1 MQTPE
6 RQKPDSSSPARSAR
20 GAIQQRMILQRILS
34 SPKIITT
41 DSTTDLPKTIT
52 SKSLLDP
59 SGAISINTTTTI
71 NYFSHCCSST
81 SFYYFLPVL
90 LWLTI
95 ATSFYSTHNQWTICE
110 SFYYSV
116 QGGLSIG
123 FGVIPETDDV
133 SRAFTI
139 VHVLCGALGITVM
152 LSLLAE
158 TALANVESKLRMK
171 QLQTIL
177 GIQVITSTAPPS
189 LMYQLLLGCVT
200 IEVVTAVVWLSLGSL
215 FAYYYQNFTL
225 IQSFYFAVTAASTG
239 GLESVSR
246 DDISLLV
253 TALYCLIAVPLFGIA
268 SSKLATI
275 WLQSRTTE
283 KIKEKVTME
292 SMDQEKWMEYA
303 LSLDYVTALSPRH
316 KKQRVMDLSEYLCME
331 LTSLG
336 FVQQEHLKVIVDRF
350 MELDADH
357 SGYITL
363 NEAKKSR
370 MVVSTEGNSEDM
382 KRIKKKQ

>member
-1 MQTPE
+1 
-6 RQKPDSSSPARSAR
+6 
-20 GAIQQRMILQRILS
+20 
-34 SPKIITT
+34 
-41 DSTTDLPKTIT
+41 
-52 SKSLLDP
+52 
-59 SGAISINTTTTI
+59 
-71 NYFSHCCSST
+71 
-81 SFYYFLPVL
+81 
-90 LWLTI
+90 
-95 ATSFYSTHNQWTICE
+95 
-110 SFYYSV
+110 V